1 MTKEIYPIAFFH
13 SPFPTK
19 FGIPRQS
26 GLVDALKGTID
37 FEEPYGNSMSLKG
50 LEDFEYLWIIW
61 GFSENDGHGYHDT
74 VRPPRLGGN
83 ERVGVFAS
91 RSPFRPNGLGLS
103 AVRILG
109 ISEGSIAV
117 AGADLMDGTPIYD
130 IKPYISEADAYPHA
144 KGGFTDSHQWR
155 KLEVVLPESVRT
167 KIPSCHIPSV
177 VKTLSLDPRPHYHDN
192 PERIYGMRYA
202 DMDIRF
208 QVADGQLTVLDVRKV

>member
-1 MTKEIYPIAFFH
+1 M
-13 SPFPTK
+13 
-19 FGIPRQS
+19 
-26 GLVDALKGTID
+26 
-37 FEEPYGNSMSLKG
+37 
-50 LEDFEYLWIIW
+50 
-61 GFSENDGHGYHDT
+61 
-74 VRPPRLGGN
+74 
-83 ERVGVFAS
+83 
-91 RSPFRPNGLGLS
+91 GLS

-130 IKPYISEADAYPHA
+130 IKPYIPEADAYPHA

-177 VKTLSLDPRPHYHDN
+177 VETLSLDPRPHYHDN